1 MPLDLSSLES
11 ANAAL
16 HRALAVRKVET
27 AWLVLGRDVQEAVNA
42 GIVQCFEVAYEQSWK
57 MVKRWL
63 ENNQSAQDVDG
74 VTRRHLFRLA
84 AEASLIEDVDLWTT
98 FHLARNETS
107 HTYNRL
113 KAAAVVDM
121 APRFLLA
128 CDGLLK
134 ALKAR
139 ND

>member
-1 MPLDLSSLES
+1 MTLDLSSLES

-16 HRALAVRKVET
+16 HRALAVRNDEMGWP
-27 AWLVLGRDVQEAVNA
+27 ALAPAVQEAVTA

-63 ENNQSAQDVDG
+63 EKNMSAEDVDG
-74 VTRRHLFRLA
+74 VTRRHLFRVA
-84 AEASLIEDVDLWTT
+84 AEANLIEDVDLWMT
-98 FHLARNETS
+98 FHQARNETS
-107 HTYNRL
+107 HSYNRV

-121 APRFLLA
+121 TSEFLLA
-128 CDGLLK
+128 CDGLLSV
-134 ALKAR
+134 LKVR